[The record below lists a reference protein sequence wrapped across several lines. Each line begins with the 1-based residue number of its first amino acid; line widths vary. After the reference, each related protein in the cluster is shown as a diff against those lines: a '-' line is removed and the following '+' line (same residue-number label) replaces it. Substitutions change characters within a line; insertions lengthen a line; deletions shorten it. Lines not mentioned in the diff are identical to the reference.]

1 MPPLSGATLFTAWT
15 IDLPAVAVVLVLAAG
30 YLSAVR
36 RQPVWSP
43 GRTTAFLSGLAT
55 ILLVTCSF
63 LGVYDTTLFWV
74 RATQNTV
81 LLMVTPLLL
90 ALGAPVTLLMRTASP
105 GLAAGLRRYGRSGF
119 ARFITFPLSVTV
131 VLIAPFLLIYLTP
144 LYELT
149 LDSPVV
155 GGLVRLA
162 LALAGFLYFYSRV
175 QLDPTPR
182 GGSHLVS
189 VWISFTEVVFDGALG
204 LVLWLGP
211 VLAPA
216 HYAAAHPGWGP
227 DPRTDQIVGAGV
239 LWIGG
244 DLAGLPFVGAL
255 FIRWARDDEKRAKQ
269 LDKRLDD
276 EEESGKT
283 PSSGLW
289 WENDPELAQR
299 FRRQ

>member
-1 MPPLSGATLFTAWT
+1 VPPLSGATLFTAWT
-15 IDLPAVAVVLVLAAG
+15 IDIPAVAVVLLLGAG
-30 YLSAVR
+30 YLFAAR
-36 RQPVWSP
+36 RQPGWSP

-55 ILLVTCSF
+55 IVLVTCSF

-105 GLAAGLRRYGRSGF
+105 GLAAVLRRYGRSGF

-155 GGLVRLA
+155 AGLVRLA

-216 HYAAAHPGWGP
+216 HYAVAHPGWGP

-276 EEESGKT
+276 EEETGEA

>member
-1 MPPLSGATLFTAWT
+1 MSGATLFTAWT
-15 IDLPAVAVVLVLAAG
+15 IDIPAVLVVLLLAVA
-30 YLSAVR
+30 YLSAAR

-43 GRTTAFLSGLAT
+43 GRTTAFLAGLAT
-55 ILLVTCSF
+55 IVLVTCSF

-105 GLAAGLRRYGRSGF
+105 GLAAWLRRYGRSGF
-119 ARFITFPLSVTV
+119 ARFLTFPPSVTV

-144 LYELT
+144 LYELS

-155 GGLVRLA
+155 GGLVRL
-162 LALAGFLYFYSRV
+162 LLVLAGFLYFYSRV

-211 VLAPA
+211 LLAPA
-216 HYAAAHPGWGP
+216 HYATAHPGWGP

-244 DLAGLPFVGAL
+244 DVAGLPFVGAL

-269 LDKRLDD
+269 LDKRLDE
-276 EEESGKT
+276 EEESGEA
-283 PSSGLW
+283 PSGGLW
-289 WENDPELAQR
+289 WESDPELAQR